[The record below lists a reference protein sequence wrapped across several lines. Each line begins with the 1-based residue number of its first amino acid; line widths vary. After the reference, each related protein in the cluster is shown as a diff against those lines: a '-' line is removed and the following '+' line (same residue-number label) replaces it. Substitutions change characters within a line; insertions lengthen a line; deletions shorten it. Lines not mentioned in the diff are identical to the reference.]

1 MAERERVIEVRNLK
15 TAFGRTVIHEDL
27 DLDVYRGE
35 ILGIVGA
42 SGGGKSVLLNT
53 MLGLQRPVSG
63 SVVVDGQDIFD
74 SPDRQWLAS
83 NMGVMFQ
90 NGALFSS
97 LTLQENVEAP
107 FLEHTEIRGE
117 FLSRLAQMKIS
128 LVGLANDAAYKRPAE
143 LSGGMRKRAGVAR
156 ALALDPKL
164 LFLDEPTAGL
174 DPLAAAEFDDLI
186 VSLRD
191 ALELTVVMVTHD
203 LDSLFQIS
211 DRVAVLADK
220 RIVASDAVEKLRDS
234 EDEWTRSYFQSRRA
248 RRFNSGGD

>member
-1 MAERERVIEVRNLK
+1 MAERETVVEVRALK
-15 TAFGRTVIHEDL
+15 TAFGKNVIHEGL
-27 DLDVYRGE
+27 ELDVYRGE

-53 MLGLQRPVSG
+53 MLGLQRPVAG
-63 SVVVDGQDIFD
+63 SVKIYGQDIFND
-74 SPDRQWLAS
+74 PDRNSFAS
-83 NMGVMFQ
+83 RIGVMFQ

-107 FLEHTEIRGE
+107 FLEHTKIRGA
-117 FLSRLAQMKIS
+117 FLRQLAQMKIS
-128 LVGLANDAAYKRPAE
+128 LVGLASDAAHKRPAE

-211 DRVAVLADK
+211 DRVAVLAEK
-220 RIVASDAVEKLRDS
+220 RIVASDPVEKLRDS
-234 EDEWTRSYFQSRRA
+234 DDDWTRSYFQSRRA
-248 RRFNSGGD
+248 RRFNAGGD

>member
-1 MAERERVIEVRNLK
+1 
-15 TAFGRTVIHEDL
+15 
-27 DLDVYRGE
+27 
-35 ILGIVGA
+35 
-42 SGGGKSVLLNT
+42 
-53 MLGLQRPVSG
+53 
-63 SVVVDGQDIFD
+63 
-74 SPDRQWLAS
+74 
-83 NMGVMFQ
+83 
-90 NGALFSS
+90 
-97 LTLQENVEAP
+97 
-107 FLEHTEIRGE
+107 
-117 FLSRLAQMKIS
+117 
-128 LVGLANDAAYKRPAE
+128 
-143 LSGGMRKRAGVAR
+143 MRKRAGVAR